1 MGDNWGPSLSGG
13 PAEPRGDAGP
23 PDVRDT
29 SAQELSLLIE
39 RCRVFFKLIRKTL
52 IFFLDF

>member
-13 PAEPRGDAGP
+13 PAEARGDAGP

-29 SAQELSLLIE
+29 SAQELSLLK
-39 RCRVFFKLIRKTL
+39 RDVDFFKLIRKTQ